1 MENRKKKLSE
11 VETLVAVICQNV
23 PKYTRKTNNDLKL
36 HALVTKQKKRQSEKC
51 LLVIQK
57 RALEKIAKPQIL
69 GFLTFI
75 K

>member
-36 HALVTKQKKRQSEKC
+36 NALVTKQKKDNLKNVYWLFKNE
-51 LLVIQK
+51 L
-57 RALEKIAKPQIL
+57 
-69 GFLTFI
+69 
-75 K
+75 

>member
-36 HALVTKQKKRQSEKC
+36 HALVKKKKKDNLKNVYWLFKNE
-51 LLVIQK
+51 L
-57 RALEKIAKPQIL
+57 
-69 GFLTFI
+69 
-75 K
+75 

>member
-36 HALVTKQKKRQSEKC
+36 HALVTKQKKDNLKNVYWLFKNE
-51 LLVIQK
+51 L
-57 RALEKIAKPQIL
+57 
-69 GFLTFI
+69 
-75 K
+75 